1 MPDYYPIALIIK
13 SRVMKTKHPTSGEVL
28 AKKIHSK
35 IDHSGT
41 DPNRYGGYYSQ
52 QEAERLGNIKRNKN
66 RKTLIP
72 GLETNVST
80 LERILMVAAGSY
92 LMYNAISG
100 KKKNIV
106 QTIAAG
112 GMLARGISGYC
123 PVYDVTSN
131 HGGKLKSANVNIRA
145 SITIDKPVSEVYAFW
160 RKLENL
166 PKFMKHLESV
176 KETDKITSEWKAKGP
191 AGIGSLSWKAQILMD
206 EKDKML
212 SWHSLPESTVD
223 NAGKVYFKDLGKS
236 TELDITLSYHAPLG
250 VAGETAA
257 RLLNPIFERMVNNDI
272 QNLKAYLENQ

>member
-1 MPDYYPIALIIK
+1 
-13 SRVMKTKHPTSGEVL
+13 MKTKQSPGEIL

-52 QEAERLGNIKRNKN
+52 QEAEHLAAMKHNKN
-66 RKTLIP
+66 KQSLIP

-92 LMYNAISG
+92 LMYSALSG
-100 KKKNIV
+100 KKKNIAKG
-106 QTIAAG
+106 IAAG

-131 HGGKLKSANVNIRA
+131 QGGKLKSSNINIRT
-145 SITIDKPVSEVYAFW
+145 SIVIDKPVGEVYNFW

-176 KETDKITSEWKAKGP
+176 SQTDKITSQWKAKGP

-206 EKDKML
+206 EKDKLL
-212 SWHSLPESTVD
+212 SWHSLPDSTID
-223 NAGKVYFKDLGKS
+223 NAGKVYFKDLGGG
-236 TELDITLSYHAPLG
+236 TEIDVTISYHAPLG

-257 RLLNPIFERMVNNDI
+257 KWLNPLFERMVKNDI
-272 QNLKAYLENQ
+272 ESLKSYLENGQSENK

>member
-1 MPDYYPIALIIK
+1 
-13 SRVMKTKHPTSGEVL
+13 MKTKHPTGGEVL

-35 IDHSGT
+35 IDSSGT

-52 QEAERLGNIKRNKN
+52 QEAERLHAINKN
-66 RKTLIP
+66 DNRNSLIP

-80 LERILMVAAGSY
+80 LERIFMVAAGSY
-92 LMYNAISG
+92 LMYRAITG
-100 KKKNIV
+100 KKKNV
-106 QTIAAG
+106 AQGIAAG

-123 PVYDVTSN
+123 PVYDVTN
-131 HGGKLKSANVNIRA
+131 DHGGKLKSSNVNIRTA
-145 SITIDKPVSEVYAFW
+145 ITINKPVAEVYAFW

-176 KETDKITSEWKAKGP
+176 NQINNITSEWKAKGP
-191 AGIGSLSWKAQILMD
+191 AGIGSMSWKAQILMD

-223 NAGKVYFKDLGKS
+223 NAGKVYFKDLGQS
-236 TELDITLSYHAPLG
+236 TELDITISYHAPLG

-257 RLLNPIFERMVNNDI
+257 KWLNPLFERMVKTDI
-272 QNLKAYLENQ
+272 ESLKTYLETGENENK